1 MLILCAFR
9 TGGRTGFPENGGG
22 RPISGSRKPHL
33 LKTIT
38 GNCMSP
44 RGSAPASVKYSKRKK
59 SLSESRAIK
68 PSARLTEYSLEAL
81 RGVIAEAR
89 RAQALWSRQSFS
101 DRSQHIRRIR
111 DHIVDNADGIVRII
125 SRDTGKTRMDAL
137 STEVI
142 PAALS
147 ADFYGR
153 RAAKVLRPQRLSG
166 GSILFANKRSY
177 MERTPYGVV
186 GIISPWNYP
195 FAIPFHETIMGLM
208 AGNAIVLRV
217 SSRTQRVAGEL
228 QRCIQA
234 GDLPKGLF
242 ALVNTSGSVAG
253 ATFLDGGVDKL
264 FFTGSVAVGK
274 TLMAKAAEG
283 LVPLSLELGGNDAMI
298 VCADANLD
306 RAVGGALWAGFSNA
320 GQSCAGVERIFVER
334 PIYEE
339 FMEKLRAR
347 VKNLAN
353 GFGDEYGNQIVEV
366 STEEQLQRVREH
378 VDDAV
383 SKGARITARALP
395 SAQSGGRFFP
405 PTLLEGVTGDMKTMQ
420 EETFGPVV
428 AVEQVES
435 VEEAIRKANDSH
447 LGLTASVWS
456 RNRAHARAIAG
467 HLQVGTVTI
476 NDHLMSHG
484 LPETPWGGFKQSGIG
499 RTHGDLGLQEMTQ
512 PRVIVDDILPFV
524 QRNMW
529 WYPHSQKVY
538 DGLMGVL
545 HLLYARSMR
554 LRIQGASKALRV
566 FLRTFQKE

>member
-1 MLILCAFR
+1 
-9 TGGRTGFPENGGG
+9 
-22 RPISGSRKPHL
+22 
-33 LKTIT
+33 
-38 GNCMSP
+38 MST
-44 RGSAPASVKYSKRKK
+44 RGSTRPSVKRSRRKT
-59 SLSESRAIK
+59 SLLQSRNNTTSGR
-68 PSARLTEYSLEAL
+68 SAERSREAL

-89 RAQALWSRQSFS
+89 RAQELWSNRSFS
-101 DRSQHIRRIR
+101 DRGQHIKRIR
-111 DHIVDNADGIVRII
+111 DHIVDHADDIARLI
-125 SRDTGKTRMDAL
+125 SRDTGKTLMDAL

-147 ADFYGR
+147 ADFYSR
-153 RAAKVLRPQRLSG
+153 RAAKALRPQRLAG

-177 MERTPYGVV
+177 LGRTPYGVV

-208 AGNAIVLRV
+208 AGNAIVLRI
-217 SSRTQRVAGEL
+217 SSRTQQVAGEL
-228 QRCIQA
+228 QRCIEA

-242 ALVNTSGSVAG
+242 ALVNTAGSVAG
-253 ATFLDGGVDKL
+253 TAFLDGGVDKL
-264 FFTGSVAVGK
+264 FFTGSVEVGK
-274 TLMAKAAEG
+274 SLMAKAAEQ
-283 LVPLSLELGGNDAMI
+283 LVPLALELGGNDAMI
-298 VCADANLD
+298 VCADANVD

-334 PIYEE
+334 PVYEE
-339 FMEKLRAR
+339 FITKLRTG
-347 VKNLAN
+347 VENLSH
-353 GFGDEYGNQIVEV
+353 GFGDEYGSQIGEI
-366 STEEQLQRVREH
+366 STEEQLRKVNEH
-378 VDDAV
+378 VEDAV

-395 SAQSGGRFFP
+395 APEPEGRFFP
-405 PTLLEGVTGDMKTMQ
+405 PTLLESVTSDMKTMR

-435 VEEAIRKANDSH
+435 VEAAIRKANDSH

-456 RNRAHARAIAG
+456 RNRTHARAIAG

-499 RTHGDLGLQEMTQ
+499 RTHGDLGLEEMTQ
-512 PRVIVDDILPFV
+512 PRVIVDDILPFA

-545 HLLYARSMR
+545 HLLYARSLGM
-554 LRIQGASKALRV
+554 RIQGASRALRV
-566 FLRTFQKE
+566 FLKTFQKE